1 MEKIAVSH
9 PIQQSKIVSVIE
21 SFISKLNQ
29 NDLLQNMQLIL
40 KHPPTSQ
47 ITRAIDPK
55 FIANCVYVCVS
66 FQLSSIVKGVE
77 DLRTE

>member
-1 MEKIAVSH
+1 
-9 PIQQSKIVSVIE
+9 
-21 SFISKLNQ
+21 
-29 NDLLQNMQLIL
+29 MQLIL

-77 DLRTE
+77 ELRTE